1 MSLNKSFSP
10 TLINKSIG
18 GSTIHKRKVIKG
30 VKDDCKLK
38 IKLYRKRYKKL
49 KRIDNVLDI
58 TNSFLNASAIAL
70 IVSGFT
76 MPPLLIAS
84 ASCSGVNFV
93 MERIQDK
100 TNLKQK
106 IEELKQTINQ
116 YNAIVNEIVVVLNK
130 NNLTSEQYTDY
141 LQEIYDKIELISEYS
156 QII

>member
-1 MSLNKSFSP
+1 
-10 TLINKSIG
+10 
-18 GSTIHKRKVIKG
+18 
-30 VKDDCKLK
+30 
-38 IKLYRKRYKKL
+38 
-49 KRIDNVLDI
+49 
-58 TNSFLNASAIAL
+58 
-70 IVSGFT
+70 
-76 MPPLLIAS
+76 
-84 ASCSGVNFV
+84 